1 MKAGVAHRSGFD
13 KGSFGRDPSQRIG
26 GYCHR
31 LRISAGFMP
40 ARYLYVRIADANV
53 FAVGG
58 AVVAVSSE
66 PVDSD
71 VVANREIFY
80 HIVEFFYG

>member
-1 MKAGVAHRSGFD
+1 
-13 KGSFGRDPSQRIG
+13 
-26 GYCHR
+26 
-31 LRISAGFMP
+31 MP